1 MAVAGL
7 VEIIGLVATALK
19 SLPLVIEFLR
29 TLRATPAEK
38 QADLLSAIRAAS
50 TLADETKGDTSG
62 YENILK
68 GR

>member
-7 VEIIGLVATALK
+7 LEIVGLLTVALK

-29 TLRATPAEK
+29 TLQATPAEK

-50 TLADETKGDTSG
+50 TKADATKGDTSS
-62 YENILK
+62 YEDLLK